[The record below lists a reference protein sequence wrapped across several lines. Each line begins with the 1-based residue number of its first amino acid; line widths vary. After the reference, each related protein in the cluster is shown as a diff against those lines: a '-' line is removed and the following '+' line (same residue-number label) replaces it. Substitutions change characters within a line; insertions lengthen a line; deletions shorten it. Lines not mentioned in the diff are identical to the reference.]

1 MYGEILFHLMWQ
13 CVTFGFVMVG
23 QLKFVKYI
31 AGNHHRNEAPHEGEP
46 DDVLPMPVEMKKEN
60 ANKKDAK
67 KQPEYNQE
75 KATNFVDDSLLIFV
89 LWNEWH

>member
-1 MYGEILFHLMWQ
+1 
-13 CVTFGFVMVG
+13 
-23 QLKFVKYI
+23 
-31 AGNHHRNEAPHEGEP
+31 
-46 DDVLPMPVEMKKEN
+46 MPVEMKKEN